1 MNSVLPLEGITVID
15 LSQLLPGPYA
25 TMLLADLGA
34 DVVKVERPPDGE
46 SGRAFNPALVSGV
59 NRNKRSIAIDLKH
72 TAGQEVLRRMVARA
86 DVLVEGF
93 RPGVA
98 ERLGL
103 SYPTLRRQNPGLVY
117 CSITGYGQT
126 GPHRDRPGHDVNYA
140 GLAGVLAMACPTGQP
155 PSALTLPV
163 TDLAGAMYAALS
175 VLAAVLARTRTGL
188 GDYLDVS
195 MSESALSWLAPR
207 LAEQALSGLDDDELK
222 RRGSYGVFA
231 CRDDRYITI
240 GAAEQHFFRRLCEVV
255 GRPEWLDDARFATW
269 QSRNA
274 HGAELQ
280 LDLAAAFRQ
289 RDSEEWIALLSAA
302 DVPAG
307 PVHAMADVLK
317 DEQYVARGMF
327 DMTVGDVPQV
337 RYPVL
342 FGRAGRPPVRSPSPE
357 VGAHTDEILHAAG
370 YSDSE
375 IENLRADDACQ

>member
-1 MNSVLPLEGITVID
+1 MNPGLPLDGITVLD

-34 DVVKVERPPDGE
+34 DVVKVERPPGGE
-46 SGRAFNPALVSGV
+46 SARAFNPALVSGV
-59 NRNKRSIAIDLKH
+59 NRNKRSIAIDLKQA
-72 TAGQEVLRRMVARA
+72 AGQEVLRRMVARA

-103 SYPTLRRQNPGLVY
+103 SYPILRRHNVGLVY

-140 GLAGVLAMACPTGQP
+140 GVAGVLAMACPPSQP
-155 PSALTLPV
+155 PSALAVPV

-175 VLAAVLARTRTGL
+175 VLAAVLARKRTGL

-195 MSESALSWLAPR
+195 MSDAALSWLAPR
-207 LAEQALSGLDDDELK
+207 LAERALSGLDDDALK
-222 RRGSYGVFA
+222 RRGGYGVFA
-231 CRDDRYITI
+231 CRDDRYITV
-240 GAAEQHFFRRLCEVV
+240 GAAEQPFFRRLCEVV
-255 GRPEWLDDARFATW
+255 GRRDWLDDPRFATW

-274 HGAELQ
+274 HGCELQ
-280 LDLAAAFRQ
+280 RGLAAEFRL
-289 RDSEEWIALLSAA
+289 RDSGEWVALLSAA

-307 PVHAMADVLK
+307 HVHGLADVFD
-317 DEQYVARGMF
+317 DEQFVARGIF
-327 DMTVGDVPQV
+327 DIATGDIPQV

-342 FGRAGRPPVRSPSPE
+342 FGRVGRPPVRSPSPD
-357 VGAHTDEILHAAG
+357 VGAHTDDILHAAG

-375 IENLRADDACQ
+375 IDELRASDVCR